1 MALAQSPLGEKV
13 KLCTKDSMFI
23 LVTKFTKE
31 VCLEFVLRSC
41 RQGQGHRG
49 GGVQNYMHCLIR
61 TKRPR
66 QSYLMKKAFFDL

>member
-31 VCLEFVLRSC
+31 VCFEFVLRSC
-41 RQGQGHRG
+41 RHGQGHWG
-49 GGVQNYMHCLIR
+49 GGEYKIICIVLLEQKGPDNH
-61 TKRPR
+61 T
-66 QSYLMKKAFFDL
+66 